1 MNQET
6 QKFEIHLPVEEEGK
20 TAVELLSLTTELS
33 KQKIKQV
40 MKNGAVWLT
49 HDEHTSRLRRAKR
62 KLVKGDELH
71 LYYDEAVQSAL
82 PETPELIADEGD
94 YSVFFKPQGMF
105 SQGSKW
111 GDQCTINRWVE
122 QNMDRPAF
130 IVHRLDRAAT
140 GLILIAHTKT
150 AAAALSKLF
159 EQRLIDKRYRARV
172 EGRFE
177 PSTMVLDGDIDGR
190 KALSRV
196 KLLEYDEMKS
206 CSLLEI
212 NIETGRKHQIRRH
225 LSEAGYP
232 IIGDRMYGQAASL
245 NTDAEIDTD
254 IDTDVDVDMA
264 DQEPDLQLA
273 ATELSFVDPFGEAG
287 TGDTKDE
294 SGAKN
299 NVWKSSK
306 ADNNIKAETKSYT
319 VPDRLLTPELRRPTV
334 EKPSGTIWPTRN
346 TP

>member
-1 MNQET
+1 MNQEN
-6 QKFEIHLPVEEEGK
+6 QKFEIHIPVDEESK
-20 TAVELLSLTTELS
+20 TAVELLSLATELS

-40 MKNGAVWLT
+40 MQNGAVWLT
-49 HDEHTSRLRRAKR
+49 HDDHTSRLRRVKR
-62 KLVKGDELH
+62 KLEKGDELH

-94 YSVFFKPQGMF
+94 YSVFFKPQGML

-159 EQRLIDKRYRARV
+159 EQRQIDKRYRARV
-172 EGRFE
+172 YGRLE
-177 PSTMVLDGDIDGR
+177 PSPMVLDSEIDGR
-190 KALSRV
+190 KALSKV
-196 KLLEYDEMKS
+196 ELLEYDEVKN

-232 IIGDRMYGQAASL
+232 IVGDRMYGQADAPK
-245 NTDAEIDTD
+245 TDAD
-254 IDTDVDVDMA
+254 IV
-264 DQEPDLQLA
+264 DQEPNLQLV
-273 ATELSFVDPFGEAG
+273 ATELSFVDSFGE
-287 TGDTKDE
+287 TDTEKE
-294 SGAKN
+294 SGSKS

-306 ADNNIKAETKSYT
+306 ADNAVKMAKVTKSYT
-319 VPDRLLTPELRRPTV
+319 VPDSLLTPELRRLIA
-334 EKPSGTIWPTRN
+334 EKPSGTIWPIRN